1 MIRRL
6 LFGWQQAWLLLL
18 TLLALNVLASFN
30 YLFFHTL
37 VELLRVVVLGGVFV
51 LGWHTRR
58 WSNNSA
64 LLVFAIAA
72 GFIGVLELLHA
83 LTYKGMGLMVLGDA
97 NIPTQLWL
105 AFRYLEVI
113 SVLLATLTLGKKVN
127 VQATFFGFALLT
139 TIFCI
144 AIFNGSFP
152 VAYIEGAGLT
162 SFKIY
167 SEWGMIGIF
176 LIAMALILND
186 KKHLEKDV
194 RLLLAAAI
202 FFNALTSLAFTQY
215 AGVFDLTNQ
224 LGHCFLIVSIYLIY
238 RAILV
243 TGLLTPYELLFLDL
257 KKNEHRLETLV
268 AERTA
273 SLRETQALN
282 NAFIANIPSVVS
294 VKDVD
299 NRYTLV
305 NPAFEHFFNQTKN
318 SVLGKTIHDI
328 LPKPL
333 ADRMQACSIEV
344 RETGLSSV
352 TNERVSLLDKNCD
365 LEIIHFPVKDP
376 DGRLLGSGSIA
387 TDTTEQKASREYIE
401 FLAHF
406 DPLTSLANKVHFMG
420 QAEKRLKSC
429 VTQQCNCALVYFD
442 LDHFKDVND
451 SLGHEVGDKFLL
463 ALAARLKALVADQ
476 GLLCRYSG
484 DEFLLLLQNAPSK
497 THVAELVTELQ
508 KALAEPVIVNS
519 YDLAVTTS
527 VGISIY
533 PHDGQN
539 FKTLFRNASSAM
551 YAVKSDGRNG
561 FLFFEESMQAA
572 AQERISLLTKLR
584 VALDKNELS
593 VYYQPKYNQAG
604 NKILGAEALLRWQ
617 HPELGFISPARFIP
631 IAEDSGLITSIGEW
645 VLNQACQQAVKMQ
658 QAGIEP
664 FIMSV
669 NLSAVQFRK
678 GDLVEVVEKA
688 LAASG
693 LKAEYLDLEL
703 TESLLLKDQQRLLQM
718 LHQLKQLG
726 IKLSIDDFGT
736 GYSNLSYLKRFSVDK
751 LKIDQS
757 FVRDMENDADD
768 YALVKAI
775 IQLAHSLGLS
785 VTAEGVE
792 TLQQVEMLAK
802 LDCDEFQG
810 YYFARPMPASDF
822 VNHLQALSLTKQA

>member
-18 TLLALNVLASFN
+18 TLLALSVLASFN
-30 YLFFHTL
+30 FLFFHTL
-37 VELLRVVVLGGVFV
+37 VDLLRVVVLGGVFV

-64 LLVFAIAA
+64 LLVFAIAS

-83 LTYKGMGLMVLGDA
+83 LTYKGMGLMVLDDA

-105 AFRYLEVI
+105 AFRYLEAI
-113 SVLLATLTLGKKVN
+113 AVLLASLVLGKKLN
-127 VQATFFGFALLT
+127 VQTTFFGFALLS

-144 AIFNGSFP
+144 TIFTGYFP
-152 VAYIEGAGLT
+152 VAFIEGEGLT
-162 SFKIY
+162 PFKIY
-167 SEWGMIGIF
+167 SEWVMIFIF
-176 LIAMALILND
+176 LIAMVLILND
-186 KKHLEKDV
+186 KKNLEKDV
-194 RLLLAAAI
+194 RWLLAAALV
-202 FFNALTSLAFTQY
+202 FNALSSFVFTQY
-215 AGVFDLTNQ
+215 GDVFDFSNA
-224 LGHCFLIVSIYLIY
+224 LGHHLLLISVYLIY

-257 KKNEHRLETLV
+257 KKNQQRLESLV

-282 NAFIANIPSVVS
+282 TAFIDNIPSSIS
-294 VKDVD
+294 VKDI
-299 NRYTLV
+299 NSRYTLI
-305 NPAFEHFFNQTKN
+305 NLAFEKLVGQPKDK
-318 SVLGKTIHDI
+318 VLGKTFYDV
-328 LPKPL
+328 LPLKLAQSVAMSLEAVKINKKPCITY
-333 ADRMQACSIEV
+333 DEISFGHQSYSF
-344 RETGLSSV
+344 ET
-352 TNERVSLLDKNCD
+352 
-365 LEIIHFPVKDP
+365 IHFPVKDS
-376 DGRLLGSGSIA
+376 DGHLLGSGTIA
-387 TDTTEQKASREYIE
+387 TDITEQKASRKHIE
-401 FLAHF
+401 QLAHF
-406 DPLTSLANKVHFMG
+406 DLLTGLANKVHFMD
-420 QAEKRLKSC
+420 QAEKRLKNC
-429 VTQQCNCALVYFD
+429 VTQQCNCALIYFD

-463 ALAARLKALVADQ
+463 ALATRLKALVADQ

-484 DEFLLLLQNAPSK
+484 DEFLLLLQNLPNKAQ
-497 THVAELVTELQ
+497 VVELVTELQ
-508 KALAEPVIVNS
+508 KALSEPVIVDS
-519 YDLAVTTS
+519 YDLVVTTS

-533 PHDGQN
+533 PNDGKD

-551 YAVKSDGRNG
+551 YAVKSDGRNSSR
-561 FLFFEESMQAA
+561 FFEPSMQAEV
-572 AQERISLLTKLR
+572 QERLSLLTKLR

-593 VYYQPKYNQAG
+593 VYYQPQYNQTG
-604 NKILGAEALLRWQ
+604 TKVVGAEALVRWQ
-617 HPELGFISPARFIP
+617 HPELGFISPVRFIP
-631 IAEDSGLITSIGEW
+631 IAEDSGLITVIGEW
-645 VLNQACQQAVKMQ
+645 VLNQACQQAVQMQ

-664 FIMSV
+664 FMMSV

-678 GDLVEVVEKA
+678 GNLVEVVKNALETSG
-688 LAASG
+688 LAA
-693 LKAEYLDLEL
+693 KYLDLEL

-718 LHQLKQLG
+718 LAQLKSLG

-736 GYSNLSYLKRFSVDK
+736 GYSNLSYLKRFAVDK

-775 IQLAHSLGLS
+775 IQLAHGLGLI

-792 TLQQVEMLAK
+792 TAKQVEILAE

-822 VNHLQALSLTKQA
+822 VNHLQAASLTQ